1 MNFENSLD
9 TLTQTAFSLQTNISF
24 VWWCLLVFLLG
35 LFFLG
40 FFLHMRGIWFRLITG
55 LVFLALL
62 ASPYLSKET
71 RTPLTNSVVVVM
83 DESPSMDT
91 GERRSSS
98 DKALEDL
105 RAQLEQME
113 TPYDLNVVYAGGGK
127 NNEIPRDTQIF
138 GALRSALADIA
149 PQRLSGIFF
158 ITDGQVHDI
167 PKSLPQIEIDTP
179 IHALIAG
186 SKSDFDRQVIL
197 NIAPTYGLVGKN
209 VEVTFTVTDHG
220 DSPANSGQQVPVS
233 ITGAAGKTTTEMAIL
248 GQPQKIEMLIPH
260 AGQNVIK
267 ISTDV
272 LPNELTSINNSAA
285 LTVNGVRDRLRV
297 LLVSGNANIGERTW
311 RNFLKSD
318 PAVDLVHFTILRQPD
333 KIDPTPSSEM
343 SLIVFPFQE
352 LFDAKLDEF
361 DLVIF
366 DHYSLNNMLPPLY
379 LYNIRQYV
387 EDGGA
392 LLIASGPSY
401 AGEGSL
407 YNSPLQDIL
416 PSRPKGQIINELYK
430 PKLTSLGQVHPVTL
444 PLAEGPEEWGR
455 WGRQIS
461 VDAIKGDILMNGVGE
476 NPLLILSK
484 QGDGRIGHITS
495 DHIWL
500 WSRDFE
506 GGGPYTVVLK
516 RLVHWLM
523 KEPSLDET
531 ALDVEIS
538 GNQITVRQRRL
549 IRDMLELEV
558 QPPSGESFTIKAQ
571 PGENEHWL
579 EAQFTADTPG
589 IYILNDGIKTRPVV
603 VGDINPP
610 ELLDLVATDEKLKSI
625 TSESGGE
632 IDWLEDGGV
641 PVIRERAENQSIAGR
656 SWLGLRKRN
665 AYTVSDIRNT
675 DLFSDQLGLF
685 LLLLVILFSWGR
697 EGRLR
702 PFLKES
708 PFRFG
713 KK

>member
-40 FFLHMRGIWFRLITG
+40 FFLHMRGIWLRLITG

-297 LLVSGNANIGERTW
+297 LLV
-311 RNFLKSD
+311 L
-318 PAVDLVHFTILRQPD
+318 
-333 KIDPTPSSEM
+333 
-343 SLIVFPFQE
+343 SLI
-352 LFDAKLDEF
+352 
-361 DLVIF
+361 
-366 DHYSLNNMLPPLY
+366 
-379 LYNIRQYV
+379 
-387 EDGGA
+387 
-392 LLIASGPSY
+392 
-401 AGEGSL
+401 
-407 YNSPLQDIL
+407 
-416 PSRPKGQIINELYK
+416 
-430 PKLTSLGQVHPVTL
+430 
-444 PLAEGPEEWGR
+444 
-455 WGRQIS
+455 
-461 VDAIKGDILMNGVGE
+461 
-476 NPLLILSK
+476 
-484 QGDGRIGHITS
+484 HI
-495 DHIWL
+495 
-500 WSRDFE
+500 
-506 GGGPYTVVLK
+506 
-516 RLVHWLM
+516 
-523 KEPSLDET
+523 
-531 ALDVEIS
+531 
-538 GNQITVRQRRL
+538 
-549 IRDMLELEV
+549 
-558 QPPSGESFTIKAQ
+558 
-571 PGENEHWL
+571 
-579 EAQFTADTPG
+579 
-589 IYILNDGIKTRPVV
+589 
-603 VGDINPP
+603 
-610 ELLDLVATDEKLKSI
+610 
-625 TSESGGE
+625 
-632 IDWLEDGGV
+632 
-641 PVIRERAENQSIAGR
+641 
-656 SWLGLRKRN
+656 
-665 AYTVSDIRNT
+665 
-675 DLFSDQLGLF
+675 
-685 LLLLVILFSWGR
+685 
-697 EGRLR
+697 
-702 PFLKES
+702 
-708 PFRFG
+708 
-713 KK
+713 